1 MAATVWQGP
10 LRLSLWLQPSFR
22 MCVNL
27 DRRAVTSL
35 LVREEAAGDE

>member
-1 MAATVWQGP
+1 MVRQGP

-27 DRRAVTSL
+27 DRLAVKRL
-35 LVREEAAGDE
+35 LEWEEAAGDK